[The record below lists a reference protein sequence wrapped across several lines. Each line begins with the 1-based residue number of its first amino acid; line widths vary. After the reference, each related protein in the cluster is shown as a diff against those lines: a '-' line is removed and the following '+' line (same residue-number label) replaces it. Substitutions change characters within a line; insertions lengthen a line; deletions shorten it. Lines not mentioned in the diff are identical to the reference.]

1 MKNLIKLQEEH
12 IHNHYLN
19 ATHYS
24 STNSRLKRNVNKPIQ
39 KQQYSIHRD
48 ILIGKRPS
56 IED

>member
-24 STNSRLKRNVNKPIQ
+24 STNSRLNRIQ